1 MVTQVRLTSEEESE
15 AREAAC
21 VREVAIGSSYG
32 QSACKVDSPIERRR
46 EKKKKWLG
54 V

>member
-21 VREVAIGSSYG
+21 VREVAIG